1 MATRVVNMKSI
12 GEVTF
17 YKNRRSKKIRISV
30 KPDKSV
36 LVSYPGY
43 IPEKQVLSFLA
54 ESEDWIHR
62 QQRRI
67 IRKQT
72 LYEDGSILNTKLHR
86 IFFSKGELDNIEVEG
101 NIVNVTLR
109 DFSNE
114 KNGDFIDRLLVRI
127 YRNEA
132 RQILPGRLMKLA
144 AYHGFSYNKVSVR
157 NNKSNWGSCSSRNNI
172 SLNIQMIKLPD
183 ELIDYILLHELVH
196 TEIRNHSPRFWQKLD
211 SITEGN
217 AKKLA
222 GEVKK
227 YSTYTF

>member
-12 GEVTF
+12 GVVTF
-17 YKNRRSKKIRISV
+17 FRNRRSKKIKISV

-43 IPEKQVLSFLA
+43 VPEKQVLSFLA
-54 ESEDWIHR
+54 ESEGWIHT
-62 QQRRI
+62 QQRKI
-67 IRKQT
+67 ISRQT
-72 LYEDGSILNTKLHR
+72 LFEEGSVLNTKLYK
-86 IFFSKGELDNIEVEG
+86 IFFFPGEFDNIEVEG
-101 NIVNVTLR
+101 NIVKVTLR
-109 DFSNE
+109 DFTTE
-114 KNGDFIDRLLVRI
+114 KNRNYIDRLLVRI

-144 AYHGFSYNKVSVR
+144 AEHRFSYNKVSVR
-157 NNKSNWGSCSSRNNI
+157 NNKTNWGSCSSRNNI
-172 SLNIQMIKLPD
+172 SLNIQMMKLPD
-183 ELIDYILLHELVH
+183 KLIDYILLHELVH
-196 TEIRNHSPRFWQKLD
+196 TEIRNHSPRFWQRLD